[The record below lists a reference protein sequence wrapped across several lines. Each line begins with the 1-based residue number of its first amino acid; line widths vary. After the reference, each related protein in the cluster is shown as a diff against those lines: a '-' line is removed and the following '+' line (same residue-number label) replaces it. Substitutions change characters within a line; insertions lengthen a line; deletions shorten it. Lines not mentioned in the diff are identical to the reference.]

1 MTPIEL
7 RRKGYQVLVNNLG
20 QINAIR
26 FLQQV
31 GWGNGDY
38 TKERANQLSRVT
50 REDFWQD
57 IQRIRNR
64 KT

>member
-20 QINAIR
+20 QIDAIR

-31 GWGNGDY
+31 GWGSGDY
-38 TKERANQLSRVT
+38 TKERDDRLKQVT

-64 KT
+64 KI